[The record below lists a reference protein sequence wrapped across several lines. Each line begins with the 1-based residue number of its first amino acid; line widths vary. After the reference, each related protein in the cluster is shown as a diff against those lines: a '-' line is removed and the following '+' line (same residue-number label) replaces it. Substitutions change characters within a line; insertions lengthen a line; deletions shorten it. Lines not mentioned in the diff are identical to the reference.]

1 MKIILDTECYINY
14 FLVSFLNETGEKLV
28 NFEKFNDS
36 PFESDRVRAIMNKR
50 TTVGFNSINYDLPM
64 LTAVCAGWSNAELKD
79 LSDALITSGDPAWLV
94 CRKNGIEVSPTW
106 DHIDLIEVAP
116 GQASLKIYAGRI
128 DAPKMQDL
136 PISPSK
142 TISEQ
147 DRQGLL
153 AYCRNDVDNTLL
165 LMRSLEKQIVLREK
179 MSSQYNIDLRS
190 KSDAQIAESV
200 IKLELT
206 KKTKKRY
213 SRPEIKV
220 GTAFKYNLPDFISF
234 ETPELKSVLALVLVS
249 SFVVGANGQ
258 IEMPEKL
265 SGLSIDFFG
274 GSYRMGI
281 GGLHSSEKCT
291 AHESSADVIVE
302 EADVA
307 SYYPNIILGQS
318 LYPKHL
324 GLPFLDVYGEIVKTR
339 LEAKAA
345 GDKVTADTLK
355 ITINGSFGKL
365 GSKWSLLYAPDL
377 MIQTTI
383 SGQLALLMLIERLEL
398 AGVCVVSAN
407 TDGIVLKYERCRINE
422 VRSIEM
428 GWELDTG
435 FTLEETEYKA
445 IYSRDVN
452 NYIAVK
458 PSGAYKGKGAYADA
472 GLMKN
477 PANRICVKAVVELL
491 TKGAPIDSTIKDCK
505 DITQFATIRQVK
517 GGAEKD
523 GSYLGKAVR
532 WYYSR
537 KTDTPI
543 LYASNGNKVARS
555 DGAMP
560 LMDLPDAFPSDIDYD
575 WYITEAESILKEV
588 GYAGI

>member
-1 MKIILDTECYINY
+1 
-14 FLVSFLNETGEKLV
+14 
-28 NFEKFNDS
+28 
-36 PFESDRVRAIMNKR
+36 
-50 TTVGFNSINYDLPM
+50 
-64 LTAVCAGWSNAELKD
+64 
-79 LSDALITSGDPAWLV
+79 
-94 CRKNGIEVSPTW
+94 
-106 DHIDLIEVAP
+106 
-116 GQASLKIYAGRI
+116 
-128 DAPKMQDL
+128 
-136 PISPSK
+136 
-142 TISEQ
+142 
-147 DRQGLL
+147 
-153 AYCRNDVDNTLL
+153 
-165 LMRSLEKQIVLREK
+165 MRSLEKQILLREK
-179 MSSQYNIDLRS
+179 MSSQYKIDLRS

-220 GTAFKYNLPDFISF
+220 GTAFKYNLPNFISF
-234 ETPELKSVLALVLVS
+234 ETPELKSVLQTVLGS

-291 AHESSADVIVE
+291 AHESTHEIIVE

-324 GLPFLDVYGEIVKTR
+324 GLPFLDVYGDIVRTR

-383 SGQLALLMLIERLEL
+383 SGQLALLMLIERMEL

-407 TDGIVLKYERCRINE
+407 TDGIVLKYERSRINE

-491 TKGAPIDSTIKDCK
+491 TKGAPIDSTIKTCR

-537 KTDTPI
+537 NTDSPI

-560 LMDLPDAFPSDIDYD
+560 LMDLPDTFPSDIDYD

>member
-14 FLVSFLNETGEKLV
+14 FLVSFLDETGKKLV

-36 PFESDRVRAIMNKR
+36 EFPSNRVKAVMSKR
-50 TTVGFNSINYDLPM
+50 TTVGFNSINYDLAM
-64 LTAVCAGWSNAELKD
+64 LTAACAGWSNAELKK

-94 CRKNGIEVSPTW
+94 CRKNEIEIPASW

-147 DRQGLL
+147 DRQELL
-153 AYCRNDVDNTLL
+153 TYCRNDVDNTLL
-165 LMRSLEKQIVLREK
+165 LMRSLEKQIALREK
-179 MSSQYNIDLRS
+179 MSSQYKIDLRS
-190 KSDAQIAESV
+190 KSDAQIAEAV

-213 SRPEIKV
+213 SRPSIKP
-220 GTAFKYNLPDFISF
+220 GTVFKYKLPDFIRF
-234 ETPELKSVLALVLVS
+234 ETAELKAVLELVLNS
-249 SFVVGANGQ
+249 DFVVGDNGQ
-258 IEMPEKL
+258 IEMPESL
-265 SGLSIDFFG
+265 AGLSIDFFG
-274 GSYRMGI
+274 GVYRMGI
-281 GGLHSSEKCT
+281 GGLHSSEKC
-291 AHESSADVIVE
+291 AVHESTPDIVLE
-302 EADVA
+302 EQDVA
-307 SYYPNIILGQS
+307 SYYPNIILGQN
-318 LYPKHL
+318 LYPQHL
-324 GLPFLDVYGEIVKTR
+324 GLPFLDVYGGIVRTR
-339 LEAKAA
+339 LAAKAA

-383 SGQLALLMLIERLEL
+383 TGQLALLMLIERMEL
-398 AGVCVVSAN
+398 AGIKVVSAN
-407 TDGIVLKYERCRINE
+407 TDGIVLKYSRHRINE

-428 GWELDTG
+428 GWELDAG
-435 FTLEETEYKA
+435 FTLEENEYKA

-458 PSGAYKGKGAYADA
+458 ANGSYKGKGAYADA

-477 PANRICVKAVVELL
+477 PANRICVKAVVALL
-491 TKGAPIDSTIKDCK
+491 TDGVPVDSTIKACR

-523 GSYLGKAVR
+523 GRYLGKAVR

-543 LYASNGNKVARS
+543 LYTSNGNKVARS

-560 LMDLPDAFPSDIDYD
+560 LMDLPDTFPSDIDYD
-575 WYITEAESILKEV
+575 WYIAEAESILKDI

>member
-1 MKIILDTECYINY
+1 MKIVLDTECYSNY
-14 FLVSFLNETGEKLV
+14 FLVSFLDETGKKLV

-36 PFESDRVRAIMNKR
+36 PFESDRVRAIMSKR
-50 TTVGFNSINYDLPM
+50 TTIGFNSNSYDLPM
-64 LTAVCAGWSNAELKD
+64 LTAVCSGWSNAELKA

-94 CRKNGIEVSPTW
+94 CRKNGIEVSQSW

-142 TISEQ
+142 TITEQ
-147 DRQGLL
+147 DRQALL
-153 AYCRNDVDNTLL
+153 TYCRNDVDNTLL
-165 LMRSLEKQIVLREK
+165 LMRSLQKQIALREK
-179 MSSQYNIDLRS
+179 MSGQYKIDLRS

-213 SRPEIKV
+213 TRPTIKQ
-220 GTAFKYNLPDFISF
+220 GTAFKYVLPDFIQF
-234 ETPELKSVLALVLVS
+234 DTPQLCSVLDVVLNS
-249 SFVVGANGQ
+249 DFVVGDNGQ
-258 IEMPEKL
+258 IEMPKEL
-265 SGLSIDFFG
+265 AGLSIDFFG

-291 AHESSADVIVE
+291 AHESSADIIVE

-307 SYYPNIILGQS
+307 SYYPNIILGQN

-324 GLPFLDVYGEIVKTR
+324 GTPFLEVYGDIVRTR
-339 LEAKAA
+339 LAAKAA

-383 SGQLALLMLIERLEL
+383 SGQLALLMLIERMEL
-398 AGVCVVSAN
+398 AGVSVVSAN
-407 TDGIVLKYERCRINE
+407 TDGVVLKYERSRIND

-435 FTLEETEYKA
+435 FTLEENEYKA

-458 PSGAYKGKGAYADA
+458 ADGSYKGKGAYADA

-491 TKGAPIDSTIKDCK
+491 TKGTAVDTTIKGCK

-523 GSYLGKAVR
+523 GAYLGKAVR

-560 LMDLPDAFPSDIDYD
+560 LMDLPDTFPTDVDYD
-575 WYITEAESILKEV
+575 WYIAEAESILKDV

>member
-1 MKIILDTECYINY
+1 MKIILDTECYVNY
-14 FLVSFLNETGEKLV
+14 FLLTVMDEEAKKLI

-36 PFESDRVRAIMNKR
+36 DFPSERVRAVMNKR
-50 TTVGFNSINYDLPM
+50 TTVGFNSSNYDLPM
-64 LTAVCAGWSNAELKD
+64 LTAACAGWSNAELKE
-79 LSDALITSGDPAWLV
+79 LSDSLILSGDPAWLV
-94 CRKNGIEVSPTW
+94 CRKKGLEISTTW

-136 PISPSK
+136 PIAPSK
-142 TISEQ
+142 TITEK
-147 DRQGLL
+147 DRQDLL
-153 AYCRNDVDNTLL
+153 TYCRNDVDNTLL
-165 LMRSLEKQIVLREK
+165 LMRALQKQIALREK

-220 GTAFKYNLPDFISF
+220 GTAFKYSLPDFICF
-234 ETPELKSVLALVLVS
+234 ETPELRAVLQLVLS
-249 SFVVGANGQ
+249 SDFVVGANGQ

-291 AHESSADVIVE
+291 AHESTPELIVE

-307 SYYPNIILGQS
+307 SYYPNIILGQN

-398 AGVCVVSAN
+398 AGIKVVSAN
-407 TDGIVLKYERCRINE
+407 TDGIVLKYERIRINE

-477 PANRICVKAVVELL
+477 PANRVCVQAVVSFL
-491 TKGAPIDSTIKDCK
+491 KDGAPIDTTIKTCR
-505 DITQFATIRQVK
+505 DIAQFATIRQVK
-517 GGAEKD
+517 GGAQKD
-523 GSYLGKAVR
+523 GEYLGKAVR

-537 KTDTPI
+537 NTDTPI

-560 LMDLPDAFPSDIDYD
+560 LMDLPDTFPSDIDYD

>member
-1 MKIILDTECYINY
+1 MKIILDTECYLNY
-14 FLVSFLNETGEKLV
+14 FLLTVMDEQGKKLI

-36 PFESDRVRAIMNKR
+36 DFPSERVRAVMNKR
-50 TTVGFNSINYDLPM
+50 TTVGFNSNSYDLPM
-64 LTAVCAGWSNAELKD
+64 IAAACAGGSNAELKA
-79 LSDALITSGDPAWLV
+79 LSDELIVSGKPSWLV
-94 CRKNGIEVSPTW
+94 CREQDVDVPSVW

-136 PISPSK
+136 PLAPSK
-142 TISEQ
+142 VITEQ
-147 DRQGLL
+147 DRRNLL
-153 AYCRNDVDNTLL
+153 SYCRNDVDNTLL
-165 LMRSLEKQIVLREK
+165 LMRSLQKQLDLREK
-179 MSSQYNIDLRS
+179 MSSQYKIDLRS

-213 SRPEIKV
+213 YRPEIKT
-220 GTAFKYNLPDFISF
+220 GTVFKYTLPDFIRF
-234 ETPELKSVLALVLVS
+234 ETPQLKAVLELVLS
-249 SFVVGANGQ
+249 SDFVVGANGQ
-258 IEMPEKL
+258 IEMPDCL

-291 AHESSADVIVE
+291 AHEASDGIVIE
-302 EADVA
+302 EVDAA
-307 SYYPNIILGQS
+307 SYYPNIILGQN

-383 SGQLALLMLIERLEL
+383 SGQLALLMLIESFEL
-398 AGVCVVSAN
+398 AGICVVSAN
-407 TDGIVLKYERCRINE
+407 TDGIVLKYERSRMND

-452 NYIAVK
+452 NYIAIK
-458 PSGAYKGKGAYADA
+458 PNGQHKGKGAYADA

-477 PANRICVKAVVELL
+477 PANRICVAAVVSFLKDGV
-491 TKGAPIDSTIKDCK
+491 TVDATIKACRDVA
-505 DITQFATIRQVK
+505 QFATIRQVK
-517 GGAEKD
+517 GGAQKD
-523 GSYLGKAVR
+523 GEYLGKAVR

-537 KTDTPI
+537 KTETPI
-543 LYASNGNKVARS
+543 IYASNGNKVARS

-560 LMDLPDAFPSDIDYD
+560 LMDLPSDFPTDIDYD
-575 WYITEAESILKEV
+575 WYTTEAERILKEV
-588 GYAGI
+588 GYA